1 METTIQEVDVSD
13 GTPAV
18 EMNVALETKP
28 DTVTATVTLDGL
40 DGPYTATAEAWRSNR
55 EPDPHVEVELA
66 LSRALARL
74 EHRIM
79 ERVHERIDR
88 SATDDI

>member
-1 METTIQEVDVSD
+1 MSSRTPDVAMSVSLDSD
-13 GTPAV
+13 
-18 EMNVALETKP
+18 LET
-28 DTVTATVTLDGL
+28 VSATLTLDGL
-40 DGPYTATAEAWRSNR
+40 GSPFTATGEAWRSFR
-55 EPDPHVEVELA
+55 DPDPHIEYELA
-66 LSRALARL
+66 LSRALSRL